1 MKRVPGRGRLY
12 LLGALG
18 LLLFALFKLVPPGN
32 PPDKDA
38 MLRAAE
44 FMASAERTVRECRE
58 AKGMA
63 LDRASDINL
72 TGLIGIQTSPVTT
85 TLGNLEAKRTT
96 TNPNF
101 AGLLVR
107 LLVDAG
113 VRRGDAVAVGA
124 SGSFPA
130 LVVAVLAAAQ
140 ALDAEP
146 LLVCSLGASQWGAND
161 PRFDELDMFECL
173 ERVPGARGRILALAV
188 GGDEDRGG
196 ELSVQGRKLLEDRI
210 RQAGLPAVEEPN
222 LERNVERRVILYL
235 EGAAGRRIG
244 AFVNVGGSWAN
255 IGTDASVLRVAP
267 GLARVAEIPPAGN
280 RGVLQEMASRGVPV
294 IHLLNI
300 KGLAAA
306 YGLPWDPSPLPR
318 PGEGDLY
325 ARPERLVGALAALCA
340 FYVCLA
346 VLILVPLRR
355 GPKIRRTIRNSGAR
369 ARQSTGP

>member
-1 MKRVPGRGRLY
+1 MRTGSSPGKLY
-12 LLGALG
+12 LLGAIG
-18 LLLFALFKLVPPGN
+18 LLLFVLFKLVPTGP
-32 PPDKDA
+32 PPDDSA

-44 FMASAERTVRECRE
+44 LMAERAVRECRE
-58 AKGMA
+58 ATGTA
-63 LDRASDINL
+63 PDPARDINL
-72 TGLIGIQTSPVTT
+72 TGLIGIETSPITT
-85 TLGNLEAKRTT
+85 TLGSLEAKRTT

-101 AGLLVR
+101 AGLAAR

-124 SGSFPA
+124 SSSFPA
-130 LVVAVLAAAQ
+130 LIVAVLAATR

-146 LLVCSLGASQWGAND
+146 LLICSLGASQWGAND
-161 PRFDELDMFECL
+161 PRFDGLDMLDCL
-173 ERVPGARGRILALAV
+173 ERGPGLKGRILALAI

-196 ELSVQGRKLLEDRI
+196 ELSAEGRALLEDRI
-210 RQAGLPAVEEPN
+210 RRTGLPALAEPD
-222 LERNVERRVILYL
+222 LERNVGRRVCLYL
-235 EGAAGRRIG
+235 EAASGRRIG

-267 GLARVAEIPPAGN
+267 GLTRVADIPPAGS

-306 YGLPWDPSPLPR
+306 HGIPWDPSPLPQ

-325 ARPERLVGALAALCA
+325 ARPERLVGVLAALCGLYA
-340 FYVCLA
+340 CLA
-346 VLILVPLRR
+346 VLLLVPRALC
-355 GPKIRRTIRNSGAR
+355 NSGAR
-369 ARQSTGP
+369 TRRRS

>member
-1 MKRVPGRGRLY
+1 MRTGASPGKLY

-18 LLLFALFKLVPPGN
+18 LFLFALFKLVPPGS
-32 PPDKDA
+32 PPDKET

-44 FMASAERTVRECRE
+44 IMASAERVVRECRE
-58 AKGMA
+58 ARGLA
-63 LDRASDINL
+63 PDPTSDINL
-72 TGLIGIQTSPVTT
+72 TGLIGVGASPITT

-113 VRRGDAVAVGA
+113 VKRGDVVAVGA
-124 SGSFPA
+124 SSSFPA
-130 LVVAVLAAAQ
+130 LVVTALAAAR

-146 LLVCSLGASQWGAND
+146 LLICSLGASQWGAND
-161 PRFDELDMFECL
+161 PRFDGLDLVECL
-173 ERVPGARGRILALAV
+173 GRGPNATGRILALAV

-196 ELSVQGRKLLEDRI
+196 ELSAEGRRLLEDRI
-210 RQAGLPAVEEPN
+210 RGTGLPVVEGPD
-222 LERNVERRVILYL
+222 LERDVGRRVRLYM
-235 EGAAGRRIG
+235 EAASGRRIG

-255 IGTDASVLRVAP
+255 IGTDASVLHVAP
-267 GLARVAEIPPAGN
+267 GLTRVAEIPPAGS
-280 RGVLQEMASRGVPV
+280 RGVLQEMATRGVPV

-306 YGLPWDPSPLPR
+306 HGLPWDPSPLPR

-325 ARPERLVGALAALCA
+325 ARPERLAGALAALCGLYA
-340 FYVCLA
+340 CLA
-346 VLILVPLRR
+346 VLILIP
-355 GPKIRRTIRNSGAR
+355 RTINTGSG
-369 ARQSTGP
+369 S